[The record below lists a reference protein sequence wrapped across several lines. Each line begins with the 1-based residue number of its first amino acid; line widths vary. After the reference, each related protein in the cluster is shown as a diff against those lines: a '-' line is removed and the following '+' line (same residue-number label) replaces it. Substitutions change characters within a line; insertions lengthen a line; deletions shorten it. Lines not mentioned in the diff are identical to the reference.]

1 VSQLRIHS
9 ITDLHF
15 GKHQGASFKDLN
27 HDFVV
32 FYGLN
37 ESGKSTIAEYLTWTL
52 GGPWRSAKEG
62 SERFRSLTNDQVS
75 GRLIGTLDEEMLD
88 IDAKFKILRSGT
100 PNDLRSGGAGKR
112 TVAAEQFSML
122 FNGLTPEDFRWIYR
136 LYGVELGRIGTSE
149 DFSNL
154 FSNFTMGNVTTSV
167 NPRER
172 AKELSTRADKLAKEV
187 RDLEK
192 TVKSLVVNIK
202 EAKKA
207 PDHLITLGTELSS
220 IGTAL
225 TALDAELIVLQ
236 AQKQLTVNARN
247 GSGAIDKQRRFQTEL
262 EMLGSVPG
270 KWGEIVPQASEL
282 RRLRDKTDEAEQE
295 FAAAKT
301 KTTNSLTRI
310 GLHGDDLLGQTLTAT
325 ERQQL
330 QSASQEVG
338 TAENNVTKADLTIAE
353 LDRHVS
359 ALTSE
364 INSLAPTVNLNSA
377 NFDSVITQAHS
388 FNALQGPAAL
398 WHQASQEVADKE
410 ISVAGA
416 QAHFAEVSIQKDP
429 DQTATEAKMNPA
441 LLIAALILVGGL
453 SLINPILSL
462 IGAVGSAIALA
473 VMSKKGIVGK
483 TKSVDQ
489 ANRFREAQDRKA
501 QVQSDLAAAKTKQ
514 DISASRVIEP
524 LAKIGLVNLT
534 ADIAQSTIT
543 QLINLA
549 NKLAERQGIYQQL
562 DSARDKRNLAALA
575 LTTARGLLKDL
586 LDNRRIANIPTT
598 DAFATWLTDYE
609 NAVIATQ
616 EQSMLAEKCLAL
628 NSSITVIF
636 APVATDIMG
645 LSWSVINNILSENE
659 DLTEKIKIAQQNFRD
674 SNIEVSAAGMD
685 KPEIREIL
693 DTYTSIEALED
704 RELSLTDNITEMNAE
719 RDRHITRRT
728 EINGEIKEKQAME
741 ILPSLL
747 LQMGECE
754 ESLEETSRDH
764 KASELASAMLD
775 EMINRF
781 ERDNQDPLIQE
792 AQQIISRVVPN
803 WGSLMYSR
811 DAAGKVLIERD
822 GTGGKLIDSRL
833 SDGGRS
839 LLYLGIRLA
848 FANKDAEKRGICL
861 PLICDDPFIHFDDD
875 RTDASIKMFKAIA
888 EQHQIILFTC
898 EESTRDMARAQG
910 AHIIEI

>member
-1 VSQLRIHS
+1 MSQLRIHS
-9 ITDLHF
+9 INDLHF

-37 ESGKSTIAEYLTWTL
+37 ESGKSTIAEYLTWAI
-52 GGPWRSAKEG
+52 GGPWRSGKEG

-75 GRLIGTLDEEMLD
+75 GRLVGTLDEEIID
-88 IDAKFKILRSGT
+88 IDAKFKILKSGT
-100 PNDLRSGGAGKR
+100 PNDLRSGSAGKR
-112 TVAAEQFSML
+112 AVAAEQFSML
-122 FNGLTPEDFRWIYR
+122 FNGLTSEDFRWIYR
-136 LYGVELGRIGTSE
+136 LYGVELGRIGTSD
-149 DFSNL
+149 DFSSL
-154 FSNFTMGNVTTSV
+154 FSNFTMGSATTSV

-172 AKELSTRADKLAKEV
+172 AKELSTRADRLAKEV

-192 TVKSLVVNIK
+192 TIKSLAANIK

-207 PDHLITLGTELSS
+207 PDHLITLGTELSN
-220 IGTAL
+220 IGTAR

-236 AQKQLTVNARN
+236 AQKQLTVNARD
-247 GSGAIDKQRRFQTEL
+247 GSGAIDKQRHFQTEL

-270 KWGEIVPQASEL
+270 KWGVIVPQASEL
-282 RRLRDKTDEAEQE
+282 RRLQDKADEAEQE
-295 FAAAKT
+295 FTAAKT

-310 GLHGDDLLGQTLTAT
+310 GLHGDDLLGQTLPAT

-330 QSASQEVG
+330 QSVSHEVG
-338 TAENNVTKADLTIAE
+338 TSENNVTKTDLAIAE
-353 LDRHVS
+353 LDRQVS

-364 INSLAPTVNLNSA
+364 INSLAPTVGMNSA
-377 NFDSVITQAHS
+377 NFDSLLKQSHS
-388 FNALQGPAAL
+388 LSDLQGPAAL
-398 WHQASQEVADKE
+398 WLQASQEVAANE
-410 ISVAGA
+410 GLLAGA
-416 QAHFAEVSIQKDP
+416 QAQLTEVSKQKDP
-429 DQTATEAKMNPA
+429 DQTVTDTKMNPA
-441 LLIAALILVGGL
+441 LLIGALIIVGGL

-462 IGAVGSAIALA
+462 VGAVGSAIALA
-473 VMSKKGIVGK
+473 VMSKKGIVGQA
-483 TKSVDQ
+483 TSVDQ
-489 ANRFREAQDRKA
+489 GTRIREAQSRVV
-501 QVQSDLAAAKTKQ
+501 QVQSDLANAKTKH
-514 DISASRVIEP
+514 DNSAIRVIEP
-524 LAKIGLVNLT
+524 LTNIGSSIPT
-534 ADIAQSTIT
+534 ADNAPSMIT
-543 QLINLA
+543 QLVSLA
-549 NKLAERQGIYQQL
+549 NKLAERQRIYQQL
-562 DSARDKRNLAALA
+562 DSAREKRNLAALA
-575 LTTARGLLKDL
+575 LTTARSLLKDL
-586 LDNRRIANIPTT
+586 LDNRSIANIPTT
-598 DAFATWLTDYE
+598 DAFPTWLTDYE
-609 NAVIATQ
+609 NAVTATQ
-616 EQSMLAEKCLAL
+616 EQSMLAEKCSAL
-628 NSSITVIF
+628 NASITVILT
-636 APVATDIMG
+636 PVATEIMG
-645 LSWSVINNILSENE
+645 LSWSVINNMLSEYE
-659 DLTEKIKIAQQNFRD
+659 DLTEKIKIAQQNLRD

-693 DTYTSIEALED
+693 ATYTSIEALKD
-704 RELSLTDNITEMNAE
+704 RELNLTTNITEMNAE
-719 RDRHITRRT
+719 RDRHIARLT

-775 EMINRF
+775 EVMNRF

-861 PLICDDPFIHFDDD
+861 PLICDDPFIHFDDE
-875 RTDASIKMFKAIA
+875 RTDASIKMFKSIA
-888 EQHQIILFTC
+888 EQHQVILFTC

>member
-52 GGPWRSAKEG
+52 GGPWRSGKEG

-364 INSLAPTVNLNSA
+364 INSLAPTVNLNTA